1 MKKYMIGFLFFICV
15 TSGSLIGLFWLT
27 ANPVDEANQEVQ
39 AIETVEQPVFTE
51 EEKKDAE
58 TVHLVLNQ
66 ESVKAEIYEKRYCLC
81 VEEGYL
87 IVYDRENQIVDL
99 VTYMPVVE
107 FPTVEQERLM
117 EGIWFATM
125 NELFSYLES
134 YSS

>member
-66 ESVKAEIYEKRYCLC
+66 ESVKAEIHEKRYCLC

>member
-1 MKKYMIGFLFFICV
+1 MKKCMIGFLFFICV

-117 EGIWFATM
+117 EGIWFASM

>member
-51 EEKKDAE
+51 EEKKDTE
-58 TVHLVLNQ
+58 PVHLVLNQ
-66 ESVKAEIYEKRYCLC
+66 ESVKAEIHEKRYCLC

>member
-27 ANPVDEANQEVQ
+27 VNPVDEADQEVQ

>member
-27 ANPVDEANQEVQ
+27 VNPVDEADQEVQ

-66 ESVKAEIYEKRYCLC
+66 ESVKAEIHEKRYCLC